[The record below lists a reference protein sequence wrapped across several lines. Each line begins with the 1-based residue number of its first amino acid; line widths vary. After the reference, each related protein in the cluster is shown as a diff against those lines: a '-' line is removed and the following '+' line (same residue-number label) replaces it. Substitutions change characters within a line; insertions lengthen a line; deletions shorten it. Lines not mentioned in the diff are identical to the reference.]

1 MKQIEAVADGSDE
14 AVTEELQ
21 QQLAM
26 LFDIV
31 LNICAQVFRMGVR
44 GTDEFQLIL
53 NDLGLKGAKGAAC
66 QEAFQ
71 NAFLGR
77 LELINGAT
85 EDAQTSMSGTYSKK
99 VPVNLELADEN
110 VIVSNPRLVDVDWE
124 TIYSINGKNV
134 NKLLKP
140 RFLVTLSLLCKGD
153 FTQGGVS
160 ETVPRSAKRN

>member
-1 MKQIEAVADGSDE
+1 MDSILELETAEVTQIVEQIAEARDLFKTNAGALFEDAFLVLTSTGAKTDQFKILKQIEAVADGSDE

-66 QEAFQ
+66 
-71 NAFLGR
+71 
-77 LELINGAT
+77 
-85 EDAQTSMSGTYSKK
+85 
-99 VPVNLELADEN
+99 
-110 VIVSNPRLVDVDWE
+110 
-124 TIYSINGKNV
+124 
-134 NKLLKP
+134 
-140 RFLVTLSLLCKGD
+140 
-153 FTQGGVS
+153 
-160 ETVPRSAKRN
+160 